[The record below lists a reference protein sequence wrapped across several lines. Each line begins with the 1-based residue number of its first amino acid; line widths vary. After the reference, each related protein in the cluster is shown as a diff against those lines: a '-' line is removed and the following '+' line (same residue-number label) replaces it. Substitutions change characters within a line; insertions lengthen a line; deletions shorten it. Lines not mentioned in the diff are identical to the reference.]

1 MKRILIT
8 VSMVAVIWGVF
19 LTGCGSSSDYASS
32 EAMSYESAVE
42 TNYDTKAEL
51 GMAMED
57 AAYEEEYDM
66 APEEQAELGSVDRKL
81 VRNVNLS
88 VETEGFDA
96 LLVSLEGKVSELG
109 GYIEQMNINN
119 GSSYY
124 RTGSY
129 RNASITAR
137 IPADKLDSFLESVA
151 LNSNITYRGEHV
163 QDVTLQ
169 YVDVQSHLE
178 ALRAQQTR
186 LLELV
191 EQAETVEELV
201 FLEGELTDVRYQIQ
215 SLESSLRTMNNQVSY
230 ATVEMDIEEV
240 TTYTPVVEVKKTA
253 GQRIKEGFVH
263 SCQSLGEGI
272 SEFFIS
278 FVIILPYLV
287 LWGVILF
294 LVIFV
299 IRKCSKRHKKRVQA
313 MYQQPYVPTVLKV
326 PNQMNQPQPQPQDQ
340 REENHDTGNM

>member
-1 MKRILIT
+1 MMKRILVT
-8 VSMVAVIWGVF
+8 VGMVAVIWGVF

-32 EAMSYESAVE
+32 DTMSYESAVA
-42 TNYDTKAEL
+42 TDYNTKAEL
-51 GMAMED
+51 GMAMEE
-57 AAYEEEYDM
+57 AAFEEEYDM
-66 APEEQAELGSVDRKL
+66 APNEQSELGSADRKL
-81 VRNVNLS
+81 VRTVNLS

-96 LLVSLEGKVSELG
+96 LLASVETKVSELG

-129 RNASITAR
+129 RNASVVAR
-137 IPADKLDSFLESVA
+137 IPADRLDSFLDSVA
-151 LNSNITYRGEHV
+151 KNSNIIYRGEQV

-201 FLEGELTDVRYQIQ
+201 YLESELTDVRYQIQ

-278 FVIILPYLV
+278 FVIAIPYLV
-287 LWGVILF
+287 LWGII
-294 LVIFV
+294 IFV
-299 IRKCSKRHKKRVQA
+299 IILMIRLLLKRRKNRVRT
-313 MYQQPYVPTVLKV
+313 MYQQPYVPGVLSGMDSASK
-326 PNQMNQPQPQPQDQ
+326 PEIQGGEKN
-340 REENHDTGNM
+340 DTEGK